1 MRIVSQGRGYRSDR
15 GGSSQRFIIVILL
28 IIMMALATPLSAG
41 DKAEFLNLGFSP
53 DSSTFFYGQ
62 HGIDTVSNSVYV
74 IINGLDLD
82 SGTLIPELSFT
93 QTFSTRVI
101 PGQQSSL
108 AAIIRSVS
116 TYEEFAGV
124 TLDPMDTGRV
134 LYYVLPGNAVG
145 DVVTFVDYRDDM
157 IYDVAF
163 SERPLGASPGDS
175 AAVNVTVYVS
185 PLTGETTMRYDS
197 DSLADFE
204 DSVYDYILKQI
215 IISPDFDYLVCMF
228 QTRVYDE
235 NSGTSIR
242 YSMRRV
248 SLKP

>member
-1 MRIVSQGRGYRSDR
+1 MRIGSQGRGYRSDR
-15 GGSSQRFIIVILL
+15 DGLAHRSVIVILL
-28 IIMMALATPLSAG
+28 VIMMTLGSPLSAG

-53 DSSTFFYGQ
+53 DGSTFFYGQ
-62 HGIDTVSNSVYV
+62 HGIDVVSNSVYV
-74 IINGLDLD
+74 TIDGFDLV
-82 SGTLIPELSFT
+82 SGTLLPELSFA
-93 QTFSTRVI
+93 QTFNTRAI

-163 SERPLGASPGDS
+163 SERPLDAGLGDS
-175 AAVNVTVYVS
+175 AAVNVTVYVT
-185 PLTGETTMRYDS
+185 PLTEETTIRHDS
-197 DSLADFE
+197 DSLADYE
-204 DSVYDYILKQI
+204 ESVYDYILKQI
-215 IISPDFDYLVCMF
+215 IISPDYDYLVCLF

-242 YSMRRV
+242 YSIRRV
-248 SLKP
+248 PLKP